1 MESTGTATLT
11 VITSDIPAH
20 LAKEFK
26 LVDGKL
32 IKTATA
38 NMTRGR
44 AERRP
49 VKDLDDLAGLVTG
62 LNSSQAL
69 TYGVCDLETAYVL
82 TKSEFH
88 KPHKPHA
95 PGAPLV
101 CRTRDHFKYL
111 EDAGFMIFDIDP
123 APGAP
128 APQTADAVR
137 EMLTG
142 VCPDLAAA
150 PIAIRPSAGSFIYNG
165 DVELIGA
172 KGWRVWIP
180 VLNAADIPRAGQI
193 FFERCW
199 LSGLGWIGVSKS
211 GSYLIRGP
219 VDATVWQ
226 PERLDF
232 AGPAVCEPPLE
243 QRKPAPVLYN
253 KDAGPFDTVLIKSL
267 TPTETAALSDLI
279 REAKDAKRPE
289 SQAAKDLWVDERV
302 NEAVKK
308 EKITPS
314 ETRLEEI
321 KNIFSSAVKQRT
333 LYAEFIIQFLD
344 GTSATVEQILNEKEK
359 YHLFYCRD
367 PLEPDLNTGR
377 ARLQLLGSDKSHLWA
392 FTHGGSRFTLTRAR
406 KEIFLQ
412 PGERNRMADELLT
425 TAKVDGTLY
434 TRGGELVR
442 VTDTGAIMPVN
453 LDGLLFFLDGL
464 AKFQKFNK
472 KEDEWKAAD
481 CPRDLA
487 TAVSVCAKLSGTLP
501 ELRAVIN
508 HPTMD
513 PATRR
518 VVSRDG
524 YDKGTGLLVWLNGED
539 WPSIPD
545 TPNRETCNKAAQD
558 LYRPFHFFPFAGPVD
573 LGVFISALL
582 TAVIRPLL
590 PTAPG
595 FCFTAP
601 AAGTGKT
608 LAAVCAAIIAGE
620 NRPAVMP
627 GGSQKDDEE
636 IRKKLFA
643 VLREGAGVLIFDN
656 INGVFSSDSVCAML
670 TNETFKDR
678 ILCVSNTV
686 AVSSA
691 TTLFLTGNNLTLAG
705 DLCRRILTCRIDSKT
720 ELPWKRQFAFDPAT
734 YCREHRAEMI
744 GAALTLLKGG
754 LLSDYRLTAGM
765 GSFNEWNDSIRKT
778 VCWIGDEGFLPVDDP
793 VKSIDSAFEAD
804 PETAKIGSLA
814 AAWFDVFGDAPATVA
829 ACISAANEYDGGTY
843 NSAHRRHPALFDAID
858 EIAGDRGNINPRRLG
873 RWIERQRDRIIDGL
887 SFELKFPQKASCR
900 HA

>member
-1 MESTGTATLT
+1 METTGTATLT
-11 VITSDIPAH
+11 VITSEKPAH
-20 LAKEFK
+20 LAKKFEII
-26 LVDGKL
+26 DGKL
-32 IKTATA
+32 LKTAAA
-38 NMTRGR
+38 NLTRGK
-44 AERRP
+44 AKRRP

-88 KPHKPHA
+88 KPHA

-101 CRTRDHFKYL
+101 CRTRDHFRWS
-111 EDAGFMIFDIDP
+111 EDAGFMIFDNDP
-123 APGAP
+123 APSAP

-137 EMLTG
+137 EMLIG

-150 PIAIRPSAGSFIYNG
+150 PIMIRPSAGSYIYNG

-172 KGWRVWIP
+172 KGWRVWMP
-180 VLNAADIPRAGQI
+180 VLNAADIARTGQA

-199 LSGLGWIGVSKS
+199 LSGGGWIGVSKS

-243 QRKPAPVLYN
+243 QRKPAPTLYN
-253 KDAGPFDTVLIKSL
+253 KDAGPFDTALIKSL
-267 TPTETAALSDLI
+267 TPTETAALNDLI
-279 REAKDAKRPE
+279 QEAKDAKRPE

-302 NEAVKK
+302 KEAVKK
-308 EKITPS
+308 EKNEPS
-314 ETRLEEI
+314 ETRREEI
-321 KNIFSSAVKQRT
+321 KNLYLSAVKQRT
-333 LYAEFIIQFLD
+333 LYAEFIIQFQD
-344 GTSATVEQILNEKEK
+344 GTTATVEQILNEKEK
-359 YHLFYCRD
+359 YHLKYCRD
-367 PLEPDLNTGR
+367 PLEPDLNTGK
-377 ARLQLLGSDKSHLWA
+377 ARLQLLGSDKPHLWA

-412 PGERNRMADELLT
+412 PGERNRLADELLT
-425 TAKVDGTLY
+425 TAKIDGTLY
-434 TRGGELVR
+434 TRGGEIVR

-453 LDGLLFFLDGL
+453 LDGLLYFLDGL
-464 AKFQKFNK
+464 AKFLKFNK
-472 KEDEWKAAD
+472 KEQEWTPTD
-481 CPRDLA
+481 CSRGQA

-508 HPTMD
+508 HPILD

-518 VVSRDG
+518 VISRDG
-524 YDKGTGLLVWLNGED
+524 YDRGTGLLLWLNGDD
-539 WPSIPD
+539 WPNIPD
-545 TPNRETCNKAAQD
+545 TPDRDQCNQAAQT
-558 LYRPFHFFPFAGPVD
+558 LYSPFQFFPFAGPVD

-582 TAVIRPLL
+582 TAIIRPML

-608 LAAVCAAIIAGE
+608 LAAVCAAILAGE

-643 VLREGAGVLIFDN
+643 VLREGAGVVIFDN
-656 INGVFSSDSVCAML
+656 INGIFSSDTVCAML
-670 TNETFKDR
+670 TSEIFKDR
-678 ILCVSNTV
+678 ILGVSDTV
-686 AVSSA
+686 AVSTA

-734 YCREHRAEMI
+734 YCRDHRPEMI

-754 LLSDYRLTAGM
+754 LQSDYRLTAGM

-804 PETAKIGSLA
+804 PETNKLGALLSAWA
-814 AAWFDVFGDAPATVA
+814 ATFTAPASVA
-829 ACISAANEYDGGTY
+829 DAIVRARGG
-843 NSAHRRHPALFDAID
+843 ALFAGVDILFNALF
-858 EIAGDRGNINPRRLG
+858 EIGGEGRDNLNPRRIG
-873 RWIERQRDRIIDGL
+873 RWVEKHRGRIVDDYYFDFSAMVNGVKTWQI
-887 SFELKFPQKASCR
+887 KRKK
-900 HA
+900 